1 MGQIE
6 KTTMKNF
13 TEKLQHYMSL
23 NYPSQITKIDE
34 ADGGGFLIEVPML
47 KGCMSNGENVEEA
60 YNNLEEAKKEWFT
73 YMLENNLAI
82 PEPADASYSGRFMVR
97 IPKTLHKIITEQSK
111 REGLSL
117 NQYVSNVLAYAA
129 GQRAA
134 LTAKKN

>member
-1 MGQIE
+1 M
-6 KTTMKNF
+6 KMKNF
-13 TEKLQHYMSL
+13 TEKLQYYMSL

-47 KGCMSNGENVEEA
+47 KGCMSDGETVEEA

>member
-47 KGCMSNGENVEEA
+47 KGCMSDGETVEEA

-129 GQRAA
+129 GQRTV
-134 LTAKKN
+134 LSTKKN

>member
-1 MGQIE
+1 M
-6 KTTMKNF
+6 KMKNF
-13 TEKLQHYMSL
+13 TEKLQYYMSL

-47 KGCMSNGENVEEA
+47 KGCMSDGETVEEA

-129 GQRAA
+129 GQRAV
-134 LTAKKN
+134 LSTKKN

>member
-1 MGQIE
+1 
-6 KTTMKNF
+6 MKMENF
-13 TEKLQHYMSL
+13 TEKLQYYMSL

-47 KGCMSNGENVEEA
+47 KGCMSDGETVEEA

>member
-1 MGQIE
+1 
-6 KTTMKNF
+6 MKNF

-47 KGCMSNGENVEEA
+47 KGCMSDGETVEEA

-82 PEPADASYSGRFMVR
+82 PKPADASYSGRFMVR

-129 GQRAA
+129 GQRTV
-134 LTAKKN
+134 LSTKKN

>member
-1 MGQIE
+1 ME
-6 KTTMKNF
+6 MKNF
-13 TEKLQHYMSL
+13 TEKLQYYMSL

-47 KGCMSNGENVEEA
+47 KGCMSDGETVEEA
-60 YNNLEEAKKEWFT
+60 YNNLEEAKK
-73 YMLENNLAI
+73 LAI

-129 GQRAA
+129 GQRTV
-134 LTAKKN
+134 LSTKKN

>member
-1 MGQIE
+1 M
-6 KTTMKNF
+6 KMKNF
-13 TEKLQHYMSL
+13 TEKLQHYMNL

-47 KGCMSNGENVEEA
+47 KGCMSDGKTVEEA

-73 YMLENNLAI
+73 YMLENNLVI
-82 PEPADASYSGRFMVR
+82 PEPAETAYSGRFMVR

-129 GQRAA
+129 GQRTV
-134 LTAKKN
+134 LSTKKN

>member
-1 MGQIE
+1 
-6 KTTMKNF
+6 MKNF
-13 TEKLQHYMSL
+13 TEKLQYYMSL

-47 KGCMSNGENVEEA
+47 KGCMSDGETVEEA

-82 PEPADASYSGRFMVR
+82 PEPAEASYSGRFMVR

-129 GQRAA
+129 GQRTV
-134 LTAKKN
+134 LSTKKN

>member
-1 MGQIE
+1 
-6 KTTMKNF
+6 
-13 TEKLQHYMSL
+13 MSL

-47 KGCMSNGENVEEA
+47 KGCMSDGDTVEEA

-82 PEPADASYSGRFMVR
+82 PEPADTAYSGRFVVR

-117 NQYVSNVLAYAA
+117 NQYVANVLAFAA

>member
-1 MGQIE
+1 M
-6 KTTMKNF
+6 KMKNF

-23 NYPSQITKIDE
+23 NYPSQITKINE

-47 KGCMSNGENVEEA
+47 KGCMSDGETV
-60 YNNLEEAKKEWFT
+60 EEAKKEWFT

-82 PEPADASYSGRFMVR
+82 PKPADASYSGRFMVR

-117 NQYVSNVLAYAA
+117 NQYVSNVLDYAA
-129 GQRAA
+129 GQRTV
-134 LTAKKN
+134 LSTKKNKITKSLY

>member
-1 MGQIE
+1 
-6 KTTMKNF
+6 MKNF
-13 TEKLQHYMSL
+13 TEKLQYYMSL

-47 KGCMSNGENVEEA
+47 KGCMSDGETVEEA

>member
-1 MGQIE
+1 
-6 KTTMKNF
+6 MKNI
-13 TEKLQHYMSL
+13 TEKLNYYMGL
-23 NYPSQITKIDE
+23 NYPSQITKIDD
-34 ADGGGFLIEVPML
+34 ADGGGFLIEVPLL
-47 KGCMSNGENVEEA
+47 KGCMSDGETVEEA

-73 YMLENNLAI
+73 YMLENNLEI
-82 PEPADASYSGRFMVR
+82 PEPVTANAYSGKFVVR

-117 NQYVSNVLAYAA
+117 NQYVANVLAFAA

>member
-1 MGQIE
+1 
-6 KTTMKNF
+6 MKNF
-13 TEKLQHYMSL
+13 TEKLQYYMSL

-47 KGCMSNGENVEEA
+47 KGCMSDGETVEEA
-60 YNNLEEAKKEWFT
+60 YNNLEEAKKEWFA

-129 GQRAA
+129 GQRTV
-134 LTAKKN
+134 LSTKKN

>member
-1 MGQIE
+1 
-6 KTTMKNF
+6 MKNF
-13 TEKLQHYMSL
+13 TEKLQYYMSL

-34 ADGGGFLIEVPML
+34 TDGGGFLIEVPML
-47 KGCMSNGENVEEA
+47 KGCMSDGETVEEA

-82 PEPADASYSGRFMVR
+82 PEPADTVYSGRFMVR

-129 GQRAA
+129 GQRTV
-134 LTAKKN
+134 LSTKKN

>member
-1 MGQIE
+1 
-6 KTTMKNF
+6 MKNI
-13 TEKLQHYMSL
+13 TEKLNYYMGL
-23 NYPSQITKIDE
+23 NYPSQITKIND
-34 ADGGGFLIEVPML
+34 ADGGGFLIEVPLL
-47 KGCMSNGENVEEA
+47 KGCMSDGETVEEA

-73 YMLENNLAI
+73 YMLENNLEI
-82 PEPADASYSGRFMVR
+82 PEPAAANSYSGKFVVR

-117 NQYVSNVLAYAA
+117 NQYVANVLAFAA

>member
-1 MGQIE
+1 M
-6 KTTMKNF
+6 KMKNF
-13 TEKLQHYMSL
+13 TEKLQHYMNL

-47 KGCMSNGENVEEA
+47 KGCMSDGETVEEA

>member
-1 MGQIE
+1 
-6 KTTMKNF
+6 MKNF

-34 ADGGGFLIEVPML
+34 ANGSGFLIEVPML
-47 KGCMSNGENVEEA
+47 KGCMSDGETVEEA

-82 PEPADASYSGRFMVR
+82 PEPADAAYSGRFMVR

-129 GQRAA
+129 GQRTV
-134 LTAKKN
+134 LSTKKN

>member
-1 MGQIE
+1 
-6 KTTMKNF
+6 MKNF
-13 TEKLQHYMSL
+13 TKKLQYYMSL

-47 KGCMSNGENVEEA
+47 KGCMSDGETVEEA

-82 PEPADASYSGRFMVR
+82 PEPADASYSGKFVVR
-97 IPKTLHKIITEQSK
+97 IPKSLHKIITEQSK

-117 NQYVSNVLAYAA
+117 NQYVANVLAFAA

-134 LTAKKN
+134 LTAKNN

>member
-1 MGQIE
+1 ME
-6 KTTMKNF
+6 MKNF
-13 TEKLQHYMSL
+13 TEKLQYYMSL

-47 KGCMSNGENVEEA
+47 KGCMSDGETVEEA

-129 GQRAA
+129 GQRTV
-134 LTAKKN
+134 LSTKKN

>member
-1 MGQIE
+1 
-6 KTTMKNF
+6 MKNF
-13 TEKLQHYMSL
+13 TEKLQYYMSL

-47 KGCMSNGENVEEA
+47 KGCMSDGENVEEA

>member
-1 MGQIE
+1 
-6 KTTMKNF
+6 MKNF
-13 TEKLQHYMSL
+13 TEKLQYYMSL

-47 KGCMSNGENVEEA
+47 KSCMSDGETVEEA

-129 GQRAA
+129 GQRTV
-134 LTAKKN
+134 LSTKKN

>member
-1 MGQIE
+1 
-6 KTTMKNF
+6 
-13 TEKLQHYMSL
+13 MSL

-47 KGCMSNGENVEEA
+47 KGCMSDGETVEEA
-60 YNNLEEAKKEWFT
+60 YNNLEEAKKEWFTYNNLEEAKKEWFT

-82 PEPADASYSGRFMVR
+82 PEPADTAYSGRFVVR

-117 NQYVSNVLAYAA
+117 NQYVANVLAFAA

>member
-1 MGQIE
+1 M
-6 KTTMKNF
+6 KMKNF
-13 TEKLQHYMSL
+13 TEKLQYYMSL

-47 KGCMSNGENVEEA
+47 KGCMSDGETVEKA

-82 PEPADASYSGRFMVR
+82 PEPADASYSGKFVVR
-97 IPKTLHKIITEQSK
+97 IPKSLHKIITEQSK

-117 NQYVSNVLAYAA
+117 NQYVANVLAFAA

>member
-1 MGQIE
+1 M
-6 KTTMKNF
+6 KMKNF
-13 TEKLQHYMSL
+13 TEKLQYYMSL

-47 KGCMSNGENVEEA
+47 KGCMSDGETVEKA

-82 PEPADASYSGRFMVR
+82 PEPADASYSGKFVVR

-117 NQYVSNVLAYAA
+117 NQYVANVLAFAA

>member
-1 MGQIE
+1 
-6 KTTMKNF
+6 MKMENF

-47 KGCMSNGENVEEA
+47 KGCMSDGETVEEA

-82 PEPADASYSGRFMVR
+82 PEPADTAYSGKFVVR
-97 IPKTLHKIITEQSK
+97 IPKSLHKIITEQSK

-117 NQYVSNVLAYAA
+117 NQYVANVLAFAA